1 MRTMTQS
8 PKSPLTLYREL
19 HRLSQDDLAAL
30 FGLKGSGTISK
41 WEKRRVP
48 AERVLDVERQTGIPR
63 HRLRP
68 DLYPDPA
75 LERAR
80 A

>member
-1 MRTMTQS
+1 MTQS
-8 PKSPLTLYREL
+8 PKSPLALYRDL
-19 HRLSQDDLAAL
+19 QGLSQDDLAAM
-30 FGLKGSGTISK
+30 FGLRGSGTISK

-48 AERVLDVERQTGIPR
+48 AERVLEVERKTGIPR